1 MTNKLGKIAKWALY
15 LLSLA
20 LIINTLS
27 HTFDGDLGWHLRF
40 GQEIINGSFPYSDTY
55 TWSFWGHNYT
65 NHEWG
70 GDILFWSLYSH
81 WGYYSLVL
89 LTGLA
94 IWLSLILITKTFTK
108 EKSLIAPMVV
118 ILIAILA
125 NFIITARLA
134 MLSTLFFALIIF
146 TLEKLDKKTYWY
158 WPIIFWFWAALHGS
172 WILGFI
178 VITIYL
184 TSYLI
189 TQIIPTKYEILIGK
203 KMIWDKKLWWKVLA
217 ATVASAVAVMANP
230 YGKKIWTEIIHYFS
244 ENYFKSYINEWLP
257 SYAFPV
263 FPWPLIIAAVCLAF
277 VIWGLIKKKIT
288 LAQFLLYLAIFYATL
303 QHKRNNLYLLILL
316 APIITIILTKITEMI
331 RIKKQRIFFNV
342 LYALIIISSI
352 TLAFFQIKNTNYSRD
367 PFNNPKLLSRWGAP
381 YEAVTFLKQNNQ
393 QENSKIFNEF
403 WWGGY
408 LNWTMRESLVYL
420 DGRGTATWRLNN
432 QETLLGAYRR
442 LKFENNGL
450 EELEKNQVKYV
461 ILERNFSGY
470 SQSDK
475 FNKFL
480 FGDKINQVLEVKDP
494 QLVTD
499 LEQSENW
506 ELIYKD
512 NIALIWKN
520 LTVR

>member
-1 MTNKLGKIAKWALY
+1 MINKLGKITRWVLY
-15 LLSLA
+15 LLSLF

-40 GQEIINGSFPYSDTY
+40 GQEVINGSFPYTDTY
-55 TWSFWGHNYT
+55 TWSFLGHNYT

-70 GDILFWSLYSH
+70 GDVLFWSLYSH

-94 IWLSLILITKTFTK
+94 IWLSLILIIKTFSK
-108 EKSLIAPMVV
+108 EKNLIPPAV
-118 ILIAILA
+118 IIIITALA
-125 NFIITARLA
+125 NFIITTRLA
-134 MLSTLFFALIIF
+134 MLSALFFALIIF

-189 TQIIPTKYEILIGK
+189 AEIIPTRYSMVVGK
-203 KMIWDKKLWWKVLA
+203 KMTWDKKLWWQALG
-217 ATVASAVAVMANP
+217 ATVVSALVVMINP
-230 YGKKIWTEIIHYFS
+230 YGTKIWAEVIHYFS
-244 ENYFKSYINEWLP
+244 ESYFKMYINEWLP
-257 SYAFPV
+257 SYAFPI
-263 FPWPLIIAAVCLAF
+263 FPLPLIIAAACLAF
-277 VIWGLIKKKIT
+277 LIWGLIKKKVT
-288 LAQFLLYLAIFYATL
+288 LAQFLLYLAIFYAAL

-316 APIITIILTKITEMI
+316 APILTIIIGKINEAI
-331 RIKKQRIFFNV
+331 KIKKQKILLLV
-342 LYALIIISSI
+342 LEIILIISSTI
-352 TLAFFQIKNTNYSRD
+352 LIFFQIKNTDYAND
-367 PFNNPKLLSRWGAP
+367 PFNNPTLLSRWGAP
-381 YEAVTFLKQNNQ
+381 HEAVRFLKQDNQ
-393 QENSKIFNEF
+393 QEKNKIFNEF

-408 LNWTMRESLVYL
+408 LNWTIPESLVYL
-420 DGRGTATWRLNN
+420 DGRGTATWRLDD

-442 LKFENNGL
+442 LKFETNGL
-450 EELEKNQVKYV
+450 EELEKNQIKYI
-461 ILERNFSGY
+461 ILSRNFSGY
-470 SQSDK
+470 SPADK
-475 FNKFL
+475 FNQFL
-480 FGDKINQVLEVKDP
+480 FGNKINSVLETKDP

-499 LEQSENW
+499 LTGSKNW